1 MAMARMMAGLLIPLL
16 WGLWAAPDDSH
27 DPDADDY
34 GGCVGYE
41 LTRSLNFSDPDSYAV
56 GSGNIPPVWTS
67 GRGWTPIGF
76 CIRENDCKPYGGIFE
91 GNNRTIVG
99 LRVMADDTVNNG
111 IGLFAALNG
120 TVRNLRLFDARVAGR
135 GNDVG
140 LLAGYA
146 GNARFE
152 HISLSGAVSGGSG
165 VGALAGDAAGAT
177 IIGVAIAGSTIRGTS
192 GYTGGLVGHAPGAD
206 VNDSHVIHSNVN
218 GSSSVGGLIGGG
230 AAATIRY
237 SYVADSNVSGTSSVG
252 GLIGDGA
259 AATIRY
265 SYVADSNV
273 SGTSFYIG
281 GLIGDGEE
289 ATIGYSYAFDSD
301 VTGSSEVGGLIGY
314 GEGVNAAV
322 NIEHSYAAGGSLFG
336 SSGVGGLIG
345 IGDGVNMMYSY
356 AAGVLPDD
364 SNSSYIGGLIGFGDS
379 VTVIATYWDNITT
392 GQSASAGGGQGKT
405 TAELQMPTDFAG
417 PDNIYETWANFWC
430 DPGTGEVRENATTA
444 GPGAPFVRVWDLG
457 NSTQYPTLN
466 CAAGAPGDND
476 DGTPFAVSRT
486 NRSVSNIQIAAGGN
500 HITVSWVNP
509 ALDNITGFNIT
520 WIHTVN
526 TTDRGVIELNSTL
539 ADVSPSARVMYTITG
554 LTHNSTYGITIAV
567 LYENGDSESSPPVQS
582 ETDASQNGGEDSDD
596 TDLDGVANAMDNCR
610 TVVNSEQDD
619 NDTDGFGDAC
629 DADDDGDGLIEVR
642 TLDELARLRDDLDGD
657 GADDGG
663 VAGAAGITS
672 SGAVGCPA
680 AGCVGYEL
688 TRSLNFS
695 DASSYAVGSGN
706 IPPAWTSGGGWT
718 PIGSCG
724 DENDCKPY
732 GGILEGNNHTIVGL
746 RVMADDTVNHGIGL
760 FAALNGTVRNLRLSD
775 ARVAG
780 RGNDAGL
787 LAGHAENARFEN
799 ISVSG
804 AVSGDSD
811 VGALAGDAAGA
822 TIIGV
827 IALGGNVNGSQF
839 VGGLVGHGSR
849 AGISN
854 SYVMGGNVTGDFFV
868 GGFVG
873 GGVAVRIRQA
883 YVADSDLNGS
893 SSVGGFIGIGD
904 AANIRS
910 SYVANSK
917 VSGYSFYVGGFIGA
931 GEQAD
936 IGHSYAVGNRINGSS
951 EVGGLIGDGFRAEV
965 RYSYVAGGSLSG
977 SSYIG
982 GLIGFGES
990 VTVNAS
996 YWDTNIA
1003 DRSAGAGNNKGE
1015 GKTTGEL
1022 QMPAR
1027 ISDEDRGFARTIYA
1041 DWGNFRCDPNTGDV
1055 MESSD
1060 GVIPAGRF
1068 TGHVWDLGTSEQYP
1082 ALNCV
1087 IGGLGPQAESR
1098 TPPP

>member
-1 MAMARMMAGLLIPLL
+1 M
-16 WGLWAAPDDSH
+16 
-27 DPDADDY
+27 
-34 GGCVGYE
+34 
-41 LTRSLNFSDPDSYAV
+41 
-56 GSGNIPPVWTS
+56 
-67 GRGWTPIGF
+67 
-76 CIRENDCKPYGGIFE
+76 
-91 GNNRTIVG
+91 
-99 LRVMADDTVNNG
+99 
-111 IGLFAALNG
+111 
-120 TVRNLRLFDARVAGR
+120 
-135 GNDVG
+135 
-140 LLAGYA
+140 
-146 GNARFE
+146 
-152 HISLSGAVSGGSG
+152 
-165 VGALAGDAAGAT
+165 
-177 IIGVAIAGSTIRGTS
+177 
-192 GYTGGLVGHAPGAD
+192 
-206 VNDSHVIHSNVN
+206 
-218 GSSSVGGLIGGG
+218 
-230 AAATIRY
+230 
-237 SYVADSNVSGTSSVG
+237 
-252 GLIGDGA
+252 
-259 AATIRY
+259 
-265 SYVADSNV
+265 
-273 SGTSFYIG
+273 
-281 GLIGDGEE
+281 
-289 ATIGYSYAFDSD
+289 
-301 VTGSSEVGGLIGY
+301 
-314 GEGVNAAV
+314 AV

-336 SSGVGGLIG
+336 STGVGGLIG

-356 AAGVLPDD
+356 AAGVLPGD

-379 VTVIATYWDNITT
+379 VTVIATYWDTNTT
-392 GQSASAGGGQGKT
+392 GVPGGKT
-405 TAELQMPTDFAG
+405 TDELQMPTDFAG
-417 PDNIYETWANFWC
+417 PNNIYETWGHFWC

-457 NSTQYPTLN
+457 TGTQYPTLN
-466 CAAGAPGDND
+466 CAAGKSGDSG
-476 DGTPFAVSRT
+476 DGTPFTTSPE
-486 NRSVSNIQIAAGGN
+486 NRSVSNIQTAAGGN
-500 HITVSWVNP
+500 HITVSWINP

-526 TTDRGVIELNSTL
+526 ATDRGAIELNSTL
-539 ADVSPSARVMYTITG
+539 ADVSPGARVMYTITG

-567 LYENGDSESSPPVQS
+567 LYKNGDSESSPPVQS

-596 TDLDGVANAMDNCR
+596 TDLDGVANAMDNCP
-610 TVVNSEQDD
+610 TVANPEQDD

-629 DADDDGDGLIEVR
+629 DADDDGDGLIEIR
-642 TLDELARLRDDLDGD
+642 TLDELALLRDDLDGD
-657 GADDGG
+657 GADDGD
-663 VAGAAGITS
+663 VAGTARITS
-672 SGAVGCPA
+672 SGSAGCPA

-706 IPPAWTSGGGWT
+706 LSVWTSGSGWT

-746 RVMADDTVNHGIGL
+746 RVPADDTVNNGIGL

-780 RGNDAGL
+780 RGNDVGL

-804 AVSGDSD
+804 AASGDSD

-822 TIIGV
+822 TIIRV
-827 IALGGNVNGSQF
+827 IAIGGNVNGSQF

-868 GGFVG
+868 GGFIG
-873 GGVAVRIRQA
+873 GGVAAGIRHS
-883 YVADSDLNGS
+883 YVADSDVNGS

-917 VSGYSFYVGGFIGA
+917 VRGSSFYVGGFIGA

-936 IGHSYAVGNRINGSS
+936 IGHSYAVGNYINGSS

-996 YWDTNIA
+996 YWDTNITG
-1003 DRSAGAGNNKGE
+1003 RSAGAGNNKGE
-1015 GKTTGEL
+1015 SKTTDDL
-1022 QMPAR
+1022 RMPT
-1027 ISDEDRGFARTIYA
+1027 DFAGSIYA
-1041 DWGNFRCDPNTGDV
+1041 DWANFQCDPDTGEVTHNATD
-1055 MESSD
+1055 
-1060 GVIPAGRF
+1060 AGSGDPFIR
-1068 TGHVWDLGTSEQYP
+1068 VWDLGTTTQYP

-1087 IGGLGPQAESR
+1087 VGGLGPQAQSR